1 MTQQTAAISR
11 VIRKRYWKWPESKH
25 HCQLSC
31 DAVQSN
37 MTFIDSAESVTC
49 YFSIRICQW
58 WRWSTH
64 RICL

>member
-25 HCQLSC
+25 HCQLFC

-37 MTFIDSAESVTC
+37 M
-49 YFSIRICQW
+49 
-58 WRWSTH
+58 
-64 RICL
+64 